1 MFRTVVGRS
10 MGAMASS
17 SRFARAV
24 AVRSVNTTTSS
35 TIMARSTTT
44 TGGKLVSVLK
54 TENPYVDVVQY
65 QHKNRTWTTHHVDYY
80 SEAVAIGIAEQGFIP
95 GDVLLSWL
103 PAHFQES
110 VGGVLVTVSV
120 GELKVLLNDLRKK

>member
-1 MFRTVVGRS
+1 
-10 MGAMASS
+10 
-17 SRFARAV
+17 
-24 AVRSVNTTTSS
+24 
-35 TIMARSTTT
+35 MARSTTT

-120 GELKVLLNDLRKK
+120 GD